1 MDLKGMFVLISSLKL
16 SFVPYAAG
24 PESQGHS
31 RTAFANIY
39 LLPNA
44 IFIVRWIFNF
54 VDQPTHE

>member
-1 MDLKGMFVLISSLKL
+1 MFVLISSLKL
-16 SFVPYAAG
+16 SFVPYSAG

-31 RTAFANIY
+31 RTAFVTIY